1 MQANIQPTKRHD
13 KWTMGMTLIRI
24 SEASEFGTLKI

>member
-1 MQANIQPTKRHD
+1 MQSNIQPTKRND

-24 SEASEFGTLKI
+24 SEASELETPTI